1 MTNNRADTADH
12 SNMTERA
19 SDTVSNDSSHSGSGP
34 EATTG
39 TTERLLTVRNLTTEY
54 RTDEGVVR
62 AVDGVDFHIDAG
74 EIVGLVGES
83 GAGKSATARSV
94 LRLIQSPGEI
104 IDGEV
109 NFDGEDVISMSEKE
123 LRDFRGSRT
132 GMVFQDPSSTLNPTM
147 RIGKQVAEAVTE
159 YRDIPGSESRAEAVD
174 LLDRVGI
181 PNAAD
186 RYEDY
191 PHEFSGG
198 QKQRIVIAIAI
209 ACQPDLLVA
218 DEPTTALDVTIQAQI
233 LELLQ
238 ELGKE
243 LGMSVLFITHD
254 LGVVREL
261 CDRVAIMYAGSIVET
276 GPVEPLF
283 SGPNHPYTKG
293 LLQSIPSINTGATD
307 GESGRLSSI
316 EGSMPDLSDGFEG
329 CKYAPRCPAATE
341 DCLVSHPPLESKGDA
356 DRKVACIRHDQTATL
371 DYRTESEVASLS
383 WTSDAPDTRA
393 ADESLLRTEGLEKH
407 FDTGGLLDS
416 FLGGSEPVRA
426 VDGIDIA
433 VDAGE
438 TVGLVGESGCGKS
451 TAARSMLRLLE
462 PTDGRVVYRGTDLTS
477 LGNDEMRALRRNLQ
491 IVFQDPT
498 SSLNPRRTIR
508 RIIERPIELHELAD
522 DEEREKRVEELIRA
536 VGLEERYLDRYPHE
550 LSGGQQQRIGIARAL
565 AVNPEVIVLD
575 EPVSGLDV
583 SVQAQI
589 LNLLADLQDE
599 LGLGY
604 VLISHDLSVVRHV
617 CDRLAVMYLGEIVE
631 HGSTETV
638 FSEQYHPYTEAL
650 LSSVPGQ
657 SEAGLEDRIV
667 LEGDVPDP
675 SNVPSGC
682 RFHPRCPRKIG
693 EVCEQKSPESYAN
706 GDGAIA
712 CHLMDEEYDDD
723 IDWAESSL

>member
-1 MTNNRADTADH
+1 MTEHTSDAVSDHSPADERGSAATTTAD
-12 SNMTERA
+12 
-19 SDTVSNDSSHSGSGP
+19 
-34 EATTG
+34 
-39 TTERLLTVRNLTTEY
+39 RLLTVRDLTTIY
-54 RTDEGVVR
+54 RTEEGVVR
-62 AVDGVDFHIDAG
+62 AVDDVDFHIDEG

-104 IDGEV
+104 TGGEV
-109 NFDGEDVISMSEKE
+109 VFDGEDVISMSEDE
-123 LRDFRGSRT
+123 LRAFRGSRT

-147 RIGKQVAEAVTE
+147 RIGKQVMEAVTQ
-159 YRDIPGSESRAEAVD
+159 YRDVPESDSREEAVS

-181 PNAAD
+181 PNAAE
-186 RYEDY
+186 RFKDY

-238 ELGKE
+238 DLGEE

-293 LLQSIPSINTGATD
+293 LLQSIPSINM
-307 GESGRLSSI
+307 GESDRLSSI
-316 EGSMPDLSDGFEG
+316 EGSMPDLSGAFEG

-341 DCLVSHPPLESKGDA
+341 ECLVAHPPLESKGES
-356 DRKVACIRHDQTATL
+356 DREVACIHHEQTASL
-371 DYRTESEVASLS
+371 SYQTETEVASLS
-383 WTSDAPDTRA
+383 WTSDAPETSA
-393 ADESLLRTEGLEKH
+393 ADEALLRTEGLEKH

-416 FLGGSEPVRA
+416 LLGQSEPVRA
-426 VDGIDIA
+426 VDGIDLS

-477 LGNDEMRALRRNLQ
+477 LGDEEMRTLRRNLQ

-508 RIIERPIELHELAD
+508 RIIERPIELHELAN
-522 DEEREKRVEELIRA
+522 ESKREKRVEELIRA
-536 VGLEERYLDRYPHE
+536 VGLDERYLDRYPHE

-589 LNLLADLQDE
+589 LNLLSDLQDE

-604 VLISHDLSVVRHV
+604 VLISHDLSVVKHV

-657 SEAGLEDRIV
+657 SETGLADRIV

-693 EVCEQKSPESYAN
+693 EVCETQSPESYEN

-712 CHLMDEEYDDD
+712 CHLMDEEYEDD